1 MLPRDVSVTHCRRTP
16 RPRDQPLLLKCQT
29 AEVIPIASLLTG
41 DRAVQELNQTSQEA
55 KFQEENVVNK
65 EIRWRIVSLQAMLV
79 IILAGASGFL
89 FYEGNFVTNM
99 VKTELTAQQVFFPAA
114 DQIKAGGALDPKE
127 FPQEIRDQAGNQVTD
142 GNQARIYANDF
153 IGKHLEGVAG
163 GQTYASMGATIS
175 AANAALAATPK
186 TDPGYAAAQA
196 KVATLNGQRDTLFKG
211 EMLRGTLLNSWGWWT
226 LGVYT
231 TYAGIGLLVASLGVL
246 GALIF
251 ELFIAVRKPES
262 IKVKVGQKVTA

>member
-1 MLPRDVSVTHCRRTP
+1 M
-16 RPRDQPLLLKCQT
+16 
-29 AEVIPIASLLTG
+29 
-41 DRAVQELNQTSQEA
+41 
-55 KFQEENVVNK
+55 
-65 EIRWRIVSLQAMLV
+65 V

-89 FYEGNFVTNM
+89 FYEGSFVTNM
-99 VKTELTAQQVFFPAA
+99 VKTELTAQQVFFPGA
-114 DQIKAGGALDPKE
+114 DQIKAGGALDPAE

-153 IGKHLEGVAG
+153 LGKHLEGVAG
-163 GQTYASMGATIS
+163 GSTYASIGTKIS

-186 TDPGYAAAQA
+186 TDPNYATLQAQ
-196 KVATLNGQRDTLFKG
+196 VATLNGQKSTLFTG
-211 EMLRGTLLNSWGWWT
+211 EMLRATLLNSWGWWT

-231 TYAGIGLLVASLGVL
+231 TYAGIGLLIASLGVL
-246 GALIF
+246 GALVF